1 MRVHILWA
9 LAAIAAAFTPPQPP
23 QTQHTVCFGGRPK
36 NKAAKAAQKRL
47 QEAAKEEAKAA
58 RTYEALQKKRRES
71 KARRTERLRGRD
83 TRGGTPDVVEVV
95 TKKQARPPPTT
106 PRAEPTKGQAKRP
119 IQSNRQLEASFLGSY
134 TKPDEM
140 PRDPLPEIAFV
151 GRSNVGK
158 SSMLNA
164 LVGARKGVAVTG
176 RTPGRTRLLNLFEI
190 EDSGG
195 GRARVVDLPGYGFA
209 KIADAQQADISR
221 FLEAYLDGRRQ
232 LRGIV
237 FLVDCRRDPNP
248 EDAEIIQVLR
258 SKNLPVVL
266 VATKIDKLKS
276 SAEFANSLNA
286 LEDFYAT
293 EPLFFSSTTRQGRP
307 ELWARVNELL
317 FSEDDAEEEV
327 EWVLDEE
334 DEEELSDASS
344 EPAPLSDDDLLVF

>member
-1 MRVHILWA
+1 M
-9 LAAIAAAFTPPQPP
+9 
-23 QTQHTVCFGGRPK
+23 
-36 NKAAKAAQKRL
+36 
-47 QEAAKEEAKAA
+47 
-58 RTYEALQKKRRES
+58 
-71 KARRTERLRGRD
+71 
-83 TRGGTPDVVEVV
+83 
-95 TKKQARPPPTT
+95 
-106 PRAEPTKGQAKRP
+106 
-119 IQSNRQLEASFLGSY
+119 
-134 TKPDEM
+134 
-140 PRDPLPEIAFV
+140 
-151 GRSNVGK
+151 
-158 SSMLNA
+158 
-164 LVGARKGVAVTG
+164 
-176 RTPGRTRLLNLFEI
+176 
-190 EDSGG
+190 
-195 GRARVVDLPGYGFA
+195 DLPGYGFA

-248 EDAEIIQVLR
+248 EDMEIIQVLR

-317 FSEDDAEEEV
+317 FSEEEEEAV

-334 DEEELSDASS
+334 DEGPLEDASS